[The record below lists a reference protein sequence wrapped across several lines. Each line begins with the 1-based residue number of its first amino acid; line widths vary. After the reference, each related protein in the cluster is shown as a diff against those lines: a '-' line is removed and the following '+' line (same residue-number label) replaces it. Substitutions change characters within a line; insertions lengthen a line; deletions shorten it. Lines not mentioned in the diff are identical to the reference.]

1 MLGVYRNAKHQFFLH
16 SNKKMPLC
24 TVNKWGCGTTTEK
37 VPDTEAAK
45 AMKEKLAA
53 TLAER
58 ARQDALWQAPSPSA
72 PAAAKKTG

>member
-1 MLGVYRNAKHQFFLH
+1 
-16 SNKKMPLC
+16 MPLC

-37 VPDTEAAK
+37 VPDTEATK

-58 ARQDALWQAPSPSA
+58 ARQDALWQPPLPVSVRF
-72 PAAAKKTG
+72 KNTVVDGK